1 MSDLERVVLM
11 GKLPVLC
18 QRVDYV
24 KSLEQQG
31 VGIFRNACRS
41 AEGDRCEFMTAA
53 ATI

>member
-31 VGIFRNACRS
+31 GRYF
-41 AEGDRCEFMTAA
+41 
-53 ATI
+53 